1 MTGARES
8 GPGPVHAPATIL
20 ISVLPG
26 ELRAACLRAGIL
38 EDLLI
43 LRADR
48 PRLLGNIYR
57 GRVLELSPGLDAAF
71 VDIGLPRP
79 GFLPRGEAPGK
90 KQLGRALSNGDA
102 VTVRVVRE
110 IDETKGVRLS
120 ARITHPPAGLDA
132 LAAAAPVPSLLAAG
146 DDPLLRLIARQS
158 DIEAIVVDDSA
169 TSKSLKTK
177 LAGQDFPEDFPE
189 DAPEQGKGDALVV
202 TFDPALRPLF
212 EREGAEEQIEA
223 LLDPRV
229 ELPGGGSL
237 LIEPVRTLTAIDVN
251 LGAMAASGSAQAQAL
266 SVNLE
271 AVPEIARQLR
281 LRSIAGLIVVDFLE
295 LKDRKARDRLIAEL
309 RTALTDDGEPC
320 QIVGMSSSGLL
331 EMTRRR
337 GGPTLAETLS
347 VPAGEHGSGFRRDAV
362 TLAFE
367 ALRRARSEAD
377 AAPGCEIVIKAPR
390 SVLAAL
396 RDGAAAR
403 ARQTVDGRLGQALRL
418 ELARDPQH
426 ENLSAKDAETAGG
439 AVEVL
444 AVRR

>member
-1 MTGARES
+1 
-8 GPGPVHAPATIL
+8 
-20 ISVLPG
+20 
-26 ELRAACLRAGIL
+26 
-38 EDLLI
+38 
-43 LRADR
+43 
-48 PRLLGNIYR
+48 
-57 GRVLELSPGLDAAF
+57 
-71 VDIGLPRP
+71 
-79 GFLPRGEAPGK
+79 
-90 KQLGRALSNGDA
+90 
-102 VTVRVVRE
+102 
-110 IDETKGVRLS
+110 
-120 ARITHPPAGLDA
+120 
-132 LAAAAPVPSLLAAG
+132 
-146 DDPLLRLIARQS
+146 
-158 DIEAIVVDDSA
+158 
-169 TSKSLKTK
+169 
-177 LAGQDFPEDFPE
+177 
-189 DAPEQGKGDALVV
+189 V

-223 LLDPRV
+223 LRDPRV

-266 SVNLE
+266 AVNLE

-309 RTALTDDGEPC
+309 RTALADDGEPC
-320 QIVGMSSSGLL
+320 QIAGMSSSGLL